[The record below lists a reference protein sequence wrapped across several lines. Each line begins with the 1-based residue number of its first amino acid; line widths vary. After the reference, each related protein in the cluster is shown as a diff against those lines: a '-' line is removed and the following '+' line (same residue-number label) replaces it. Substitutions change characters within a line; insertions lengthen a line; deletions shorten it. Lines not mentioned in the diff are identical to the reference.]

1 MQPISLKASAKAS
14 FLLDSSE
21 ISTSSDDERF
31 YDSEVQDVFDHSVM
45 DPSQLAEA
53 EINDREGSMGAE
65 DHEGYEGIAQGL

>member
-1 MQPISLKASAKAS
+1 MLKLPSYLTQVRS
-14 FLLDSSE
+14 Y
-21 ISTSSDDERF
+21 STSSDDERF

-65 DHEGYEGIAQGL
+65 DHEGYEGLAQGL